1 MAAMDALPEDPE
13 SKDEASADALQNSNA
28 AGQLSAFVGDV
39 VHMAQAEI
47 AYYRTRFSYSQSV
60 AKRIGLYAIVA
71 VATFFAA
78 TTALILGL
86 LLILASYFGPIIA
99 TVIVTLSF
107 LGVAVC
113 CGVLARKS
121 AQKLSFREEDH
132 DE

>member
-1 MAAMDALPEDPE
+1 MAAIDAPPENSD
-13 SKDEASADALQNSNA
+13 SKDDVSANA
-28 AGQLSAFVGDV
+28 EQDSTVAGQLSAFVGDV

-78 TTALILGL
+78 STALIIGL
-86 LLILASYFGPIIA
+86 LLILSSYLGPIIA
-99 TVIVTLSF
+99 TIIVTISF
-107 LGVAVC
+107 LAIAVC
-113 CGVLARKS
+113 SGLLARKS
-121 AQKLSFREEDH
+121 AQKLSFRKDLH